1 MECFRD
7 SYSSFQ
13 PLDLQLHDSCLPPVR
28 QWCLIPRRLN
38 FLPELIVTPLGLFGS
53 RVEAILFCPDH
64 VAWLSVSLDPLS
76 QSHRGPEGTQKTPER
91 SGDSQKGLLGTP
103 PKGRQ
108 NGHDISALSPAL
120 AGLSISCPRHSLALM
135 TRKQGVLTWTA
146 TNCVSFGK
154 TLHLQVSCSPSV
166 KRRI

>member
-1 MECFRD
+1 M
-7 SYSSFQ
+7 SSFMTHVC
-13 PLDLQLHDSCLPPVR
+13 P

-53 RVEAILFCPDH
+53 RVWAVLFCPDH
-64 VAWLSVSLDPLS
+64 EAWLSVSLDSLS
-76 QSHRGPEGTQKTPER
+76 QSHRGPEGTPKTPEH
-91 SGDSQKGLLGTP
+91 SGDSQKGLVGTP

-108 NGHDISALSPAL
+108 NGLDSSALSPAL
-120 AGLSISCPRHSLALM
+120 AGLSISCPRHSLLALM
-135 TRKQGVLTWTA
+135 TRKQGVLTWTT

-154 TLHLQVSCSPSV
+154 TLHLQVSRSPSI